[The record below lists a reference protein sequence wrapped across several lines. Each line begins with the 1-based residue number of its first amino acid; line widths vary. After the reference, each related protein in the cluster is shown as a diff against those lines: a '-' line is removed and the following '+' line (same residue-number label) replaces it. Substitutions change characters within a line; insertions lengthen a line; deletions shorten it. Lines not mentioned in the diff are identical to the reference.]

1 MVSANKKEIV
11 EQEENGG
18 EKIGWARYIL

>member
-1 MVSANKKEIV
+1 MVSATKKEIV